1 MGTTY
6 DDVVG
11 LQFEGF
17 GLEAFAAEP
26 IVVDKCAVGTFD
38 ILDVNLESKVIL
50 VHRGRKKRQ
59 VGNYLSILFPYFGML
74 PAEDF

>member
-11 LQFEGF
+11 LEFEGLGF
-17 GLEAFAAEP
+17 QTFIAEP
-26 IVVDKCAVGTFD
+26 LAVDKCTIVTLG

-50 VHRGRKKRQ
+50 VQPSEKTK
-59 VGNYLSILFPYFGML
+59 
-74 PAEDF
+74 